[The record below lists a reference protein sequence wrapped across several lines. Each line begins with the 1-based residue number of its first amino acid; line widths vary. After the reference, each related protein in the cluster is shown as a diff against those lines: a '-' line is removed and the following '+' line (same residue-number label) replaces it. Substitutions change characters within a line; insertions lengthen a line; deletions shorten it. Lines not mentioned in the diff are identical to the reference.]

1 MEIITK
7 IKLIAECI
15 AAIDTAIIMLAGLI
29 HFIKP
34 IKKFITKIIRPF
46 FLGVK
51 NASGKRVFCFAAIK
65 EQKEQQKQFNNII
78 DALTKDYEEEDIIV
92 INQKDLI
99 NHLYEFNI
107 ISKIEH
113 RK

>member
-7 IKLIAECI
+7 IKSIAECI
-15 AAIDTAIIMLAGLI
+15 AAIDTAIITLAGLI

-78 DALTKDYEEEDIIV
+78 DALTKDYEEEDII
-92 INQKDLI
+92 ILNKKELI
-99 NHLYEFNI
+99 NFLCESKI
-107 ISKIEH
+107 ISTMKR